1 MSTVTVFSTTTCAT
15 CHLVT
20 GWLEKQQIPYT
31 KKNTDED
38 PEAMVEFMSVN
49 DGTIGVP
56 FTVITAEDGTQS
68 KILGFDQGKFKQALN
83 L

>member
-1 MSTVTVFSTTTCAT
+1 MNVTIYSTSTCAT

-20 GWLEKQQIPYT
+20 DYLGKKDVAYT

-38 PEAMVEFMSVN
+38 PAAMVEFMGVN
-49 DGTIGVP
+49 DGFIGVP
-56 FTVITAEDGTQS
+56 FTVITQDDGTIT
-68 KILGFDQGKFKQALN
+68 KIQGFEIGKFKEALS